1 MNIEAD
7 NTIGSA
13 IPNACAADTVDYIT
27 NIYPTSSLKKQS
39 FVQMSRQPY
48 VSEYVAAAS
57 DLKSGPWLVQI
68 NHSGS
73 TLLTRDCLKMAMWN
87 NQVWWKSAR
96 EAPWDEFCALKMLQ
110 KLRDSLSLS
119 LEVVTSE
126 YMELLKP
133 LCNHDKSCC
142 EDNSNIL
149 KIAKQ
154 KERIWVSD
162 AAAELLN

>member
-1 MNIEAD
+1 
-7 NTIGSA
+7 
-13 IPNACAADTVDYIT
+13 
-27 NIYPTSSLKKQS
+27 
-39 FVQMSRQPY
+39 
-48 VSEYVAAAS
+48 
-57 DLKSGPWLVQI
+57 
-68 NHSGS
+68 
-73 TLLTRDCLKMAMWN
+73 
-87 NQVWWKSAR
+87 
-96 EAPWDEFCALKMLQ
+96 MLQ

-133 LCNHDKSCC
+133 LCNHDKSWC